1 MAAGPLWRDLGLIFT
16 SETGAPLDP
25 ESFSRSFAIS
35 CDGSQH
41 GSHWHKKAP
50 AGNG

>member
-1 MAAGPLWRDLGLIFT
+1 LIFT

-25 ESFSRSFAIS
+25 ENFSRSFAIS
-35 CDGSQH
+35 CDGSLRWLPTWLPLAQ
-41 GSHWHKKAP
+41 KAP